1 MDVGNHIV
9 LDFDSP
15 FVSVGMSVGDH
26 FVLLFSFFFILI
38 DVGNLIALDIDLLF
52 VLVLGTSK

>member
-1 MDVGNHIV
+1 MDAGNHIV
-9 LDFDSP
+9 LDFNSL
-15 FVSVGMSVGDH
+15 FVSVGVSVRDH

-52 VLVLGTSK
+52 AFVLGTSK